1 MVFSSA
7 IFIFCFLPLLFLFYF
22 CLPKKCKNVVL
33 LIFSLIFYAFGGVN
47 YLFTLLLTV
56 FISYLGGILIE
67 KYNSKKKFILF
78 LTVGLNLLFLIY
90 FKYTG
95 FILDNINNIF
105 KVGIDIPSII
115 MPIGISF
122 YTFQSISYVV
132 DVYKKEVGVQK
143 NYFLLLL
150 YVSLFPQL
158 VAGPIVRY
166 QTVEH
171 EIEKRTTTLDDFCY
185 GLERFILGLAKKVII
200 ANQMGKLADIV
211 FSDTSFT
218 TPVVWLGAIAYMM
231 QIYFDFSAYSDMAI
245 GLGRILGFKFLENF
259 NFPYIA
265 KSITD
270 FWRRWHI
277 SLSTFFRDY
286 VYIPLGGNRC
296 SKFRQIFNM
305 SVVWFLTGFWHGANY
320 NFILWGLYYLV
331 FLILEKYVFKN
342 IIERIPNI
350 LRHILTL
357 LIVLIGWML
366 FRLED
371 LSVFKDVIVSMF
383 NFNIT
388 SVSLSEARIYVET
401 YFVYFILAFIFS
413 TPIYYVVCDKLK
425 KYKVFEVLKYI
436 GLLVLFIITIMFLA
450 QSSYNPFIYFRF

>member
-1 MVFSSA
+1 MVFSSS

-33 LIFSLIFYAFGGVN
+33 LIFSLVFYAFGGVN

>member
-1 MVFSSA
+1 MVFSSS
-7 IFIFCFLPLLFLFYF
+7 IFIFCFLPLLFLCYF

-33 LIFSLIFYAFGGVN
+33 LIFSLVFYAFGGVN

-56 FISYLGGILIE
+56 FISYLGGILID
-67 KYNSKKKFILF
+67 KYNNKKKLILF

-105 KVGIDIPSII
+105 NSNIDIPSII

-122 YTFQSISYVV
+122 YTFQSLSYVI
-132 DVYKKEVGVQK
+132 DVYKKEVEVQK

-166 QTVEH
+166 QTVEN
-171 EIEKRTTTLDDFCY
+171 EINIRTTTLDDFCY

-211 FSDTSFT
+211 FSSDSFT
-218 TPVVWLGAIAYMM
+218 TPVVWLGAIAYTF

-296 SKFRQIFNM
+296 SKKRQIFNM
-305 SVVWFLTGFWHGANY
+305 SIVWLLTGFWHGASW
-320 NFILWGLYYLV
+320 NFVLWGLYYLV
-331 FLILEKYVFKN
+331 FLILEKYVFKT
-342 IIERIPNI
+342 IIERIPDI
-350 LRHILTL
+350 IRHIITL
-357 LIVLIGWML
+357 LIIIIGWML

-371 LSVFKDVIVSMF
+371 LSIFKEVIISMF
-383 NFNIT
+383 NFNFSSI
-388 SVSLSEARIYVET
+388 SLSEARIYIET
-401 YFVYFILAFIFS
+401 YFVYFILAFVFS
-413 TPIYYVVCDKLK
+413 TPIYYVICEKFK

-436 GLLVLFIITIMFLA
+436 GLLILFIITIMFLA

>member
-1 MVFSSA
+1 MVFSSS
-7 IFIFCFLPLLFLFYF
+7 IFIFCFLPLLFLCYF

-33 LIFSLIFYAFGGVN
+33 LIFSLVFYAFGGVN

-56 FISYLGGILIE
+56 FISYLGGILID
-67 KYNSKKKFILF
+67 KYNNKKKLILF

-105 KVGIDIPSII
+105 NSNIDIPSII

>member
-7 IFIFCFLPLLFLFYF
+7 IFIFCFLPILFFFYF
-22 CLPKKCKNVVL
+22 CLPKKCKNIVL
-33 LIFSLIFYAFGGVN
+33 LIFSLIFYAFGGAN

-56 FISYLGGILIE
+56 FISYLGGILI
-67 KYNSKKKFILF
+67 KKCSKKKLILF
-78 LTVGLNLLFLIY
+78 LTIALNLSFLIY

-95 FILDNINNIF
+95 FILSNINNLFNLNIS
-105 KVGIDIPSII
+105 IPSII

-122 YTFQSISYVV
+122 YTFQSISYVI
-132 DVYKKEVGVQK
+132 DVYRNEVEVQK

-166 QTVEH
+166 KTVES
-171 EIEKRTTTLDDFCY
+171 EIKTRKTTLYDFCY
-185 GLERFILGLAKKVII
+185 GIERFILGLAKKVII

-211 FSDTSFT
+211 FNTDSFT

-265 KSITD
+265 KSITE

-286 VYIPLGGNRC
+286 IYIPLGGNRC
-296 SKFRQIFNM
+296 SKKRQIFNM
-305 SVVWFLTGFWHGANY
+305 SVVWILTGLWHGASW
-320 NFILWGLYYLV
+320 NFVLWGLYYLF

-342 IIERIPNI
+342 VLDKIPNV
-350 LRHILTL
+350 LRHALTL

-371 LSVFKDVIVSMF
+371 LSVFKDVIISMF
-383 NFNIT
+383 NFNFT
-388 SVSLSEARIYVET
+388 TLALSEARIYLET
-401 YFVYFILAFIFS
+401 YYIYFILAIIFS
-413 TPIYYVVCDKLK
+413 TPIYYIVCEKFK
-425 KYKVFEVLKYI
+425 KYKLFEILKYL

>member
-1 MVFSSA
+1 MRRPF
-7 IFIFCFLPLLFLFYF
+7 
-22 CLPKKCKNVVL
+22 
-33 LIFSLIFYAFGGVN
+33 
-47 YLFTLLLTV
+47 
-56 FISYLGGILIE
+56 
-67 KYNSKKKFILF
+67 
-78 LTVGLNLLFLIY
+78 
-90 FKYTG
+90 
-95 FILDNINNIF
+95 NNCI
-105 KVGIDIPSII
+105 
-115 MPIGISF
+115 
-122 YTFQSISYVV
+122 
-132 DVYKKEVGVQK
+132 
-143 NYFLLLL
+143 LL

-171 EIEKRTTTLDDFCY
+171 EIESRKTTLDDFCY
-185 GLERFILGLAKKVII
+185 GLERFILGLAKKIII

-211 FSDTSFT
+211 FSSETFT
-218 TPVVWLGAIAYMM
+218 IPVVWLGAIAYMM

-259 NFPYIA
+259 NFPYVA

-296 SKFRQIFNM
+296 SKKRQIFNM
-305 SVVWFLTGFWHGANY
+305 SIVWLLTGFWHGASW
-320 NFILWGLYYLV
+320 NFVLWGLYYLV
-331 FLILEKYVFKN
+331 FLILEKYVFKT
-342 IIERIPNI
+342 IIECIPNI
-350 LRHILTL
+350 IRHIITL
-357 LIVLIGWML
+357 LIIIIGWML

-383 NFNIT
+383 NFNIS

-413 TPIYYVVCDKLK
+413 TPIYYVVCDRFK

-436 GLLVLFIITIMFLA
+436 GLLVLFII
-450 QSSYNPFIYFRF
+450 SYLYFD

>member
-7 IFIFCFLPLLFLFYF
+7 IFVFCFLPLLFLCYF
-22 CLPKKCKNVVL
+22 CLPKKCKNIVL

-56 FISYLGGILIE
+56 FISYLGGILI
-67 KYNSKKKFILF
+67 KKCNKKKLILF
-78 LTVGLNLLFLIY
+78 LTIALNLSFLIY

-95 FILDNINNIF
+95 FILSNINNLFNLDIS
-105 KVGIDIPSII
+105 IPSII

-122 YTFQSISYVV
+122 YTFQSISYVI
-132 DVYKKEVGVQK
+132 DVYKNEVEVQK

-166 QTVEH
+166 KTIEG
-171 EIEKRTTTLDDFCY
+171 EIKTRTTTLDDFCY
-185 GLERFILGLAKKVII
+185 GIERFILGLAKKVII
-200 ANQMGKLADIV
+200 ANQMGKLDDIV
-211 FSDTSFT
+211 FNADSFT
-218 TPVVWLGAIAYMM
+218 TPVVWLGAIAYMI

-286 VYIPLGGNRC
+286 IYIPLGGNRC
-296 SKFRQIFNM
+296 SKKRQIFNM
-305 SVVWFLTGFWHGANY
+305 SVVWLLTGLWHGASW
-320 NFILWGLYYLV
+320 NFVLWGLYYLI

-342 IIERIPNI
+342 ILEKIPNV

-357 LIVLIGWML
+357 LIILIGWML

-371 LSVFKDVIVSMF
+371 LSIFKEVIIAMF
-383 NFNIT
+383 NFNFT
-388 SVSLSEARIYVET
+388 TLALSEARIYLET
-401 YFVYFILAFIFS
+401 YYLYFILAVIFS
-413 TPIYYVVCDKLK
+413 TPIYYVICEKFK
-425 KYKVFEVLKYI
+425 KYKLFEILKYI
-436 GLLVLFIITIMFLA
+436 GLIVLFIITIMFLA